1 MPKFACRC
9 GNVLNLSPVWPEC
22 EWLLVPIQRVSDI
35 ADALDT
41 EARPTGEQMWDSMNE
56 VGITVYRCPVCDR
69 LHLEHERNRFT
80 SYVREH
86 SPVKATADDPA
97 SDIAADAPAARR

>member
-1 MPKFACRC
+1 MPKFACQC
-9 GNVLNLSPVWPEC
+9 GNVLNLSPVWPDC

-35 ADALDT
+35 SDAMAT
-41 EARPTGEQMWDSMNE
+41 EARPTGEQMWESMNE
-56 VGITVYRCPVCDR
+56 VGITVYRCSVCDR

-86 SPVKATADDPA
+86 PPLKTAAGDSAREVAAASPP
-97 SDIAADAPAARR
+97 PRR